1 MITLKELAQELSVS
15 ETTISRV
22 LNNKGD
28 DYRISKATQKKIF
41 QAAEKYEFVPNAI
54 ARNLRLQRSETIGLI
69 LPDIAN
75 PFFARIGRSVQQEAS
90 LHDYHVILYDTDDKP
105 KLEFEGVQLM
115 KQRSVDGLIIA
126 PVGLE
131 FDHLEKLYASGSP
144 LVILDRIPIMKTK
157 MPYVVSDNE
166 KGAKSAAQHF
176 IKNGHKRIAFIEGIR
191 HSSPNEL
198 RKKGYIDALNE
209 AGIEY
214 NPDYVSGNSYGE
226 QNGYQEGKR
235 LMNLDIRP
243 TAIFAVSN
251 MVSLGVLRAVAE
263 AGLSVS
269 EDISLISFDDQPYSP
284 YLATPMTTI
293 AQDPS
298 EMGKVSV
305 DMLMKQIKKGES
317 FESVCLPTS
326 LIVRKSVR
334 QLNTLM

>member
-1 MITLKELAQELSVS
+1 MMTLKELAQKLSVS

-28 DYRISKATQKKIF
+28 DYRISKATQQKIF
-41 QAAEKYEFVPNAI
+41 KAAQAHEFVPNAM
-54 ARNLRLQRSETIGLI
+54 ARNLRLQRSQTIGLI

-75 PFFARIGRSVQQEAS
+75 PFFAKIGRSVQQEAS
-90 LHDYHVILYDTDDKP
+90 LHDYHVILFDTDDNL
-105 KLEFEGVQLM
+105 KLEIDGVQLM
-115 KQRSVDGLIIA
+115 KQRSVDGLIVA

-131 FDHLEKLYASGSP
+131 FKHLEKLYASGSP
-144 LVILDRIPIMKTK
+144 FVIIDRIPKETK
-157 MPYVVSDNE
+157 IPCVVSDNE
-166 KGAKSAAQHF
+166 KGAESAIRYF
-176 IKNGHKRIAFIEGIR
+176 IQNGHKRIAFIEGIR

-198 RKKGYIDALNE
+198 RKQGYMHALKE

-214 NPDYVSGNSYGE
+214 IPDYVSGNGYGE

-235 LMNLDIRP
+235 LLNLDIRP

-251 MVSLGVLRAVAE
+251 MVSLGVLRAMAE
-263 AGLSVS
+263 AGLSVP

-284 YLATPMTTI
+284 YLATPMTTV

-305 DMLMKQIKKGES
+305 DMLIKQIEKGEYS
-317 FESVCLPTS
+317 ENVCLPTS

-334 QLNTLM
+334 HLNTTN